1 MRENRQSGSEGGEAE
16 LNRSSLPLSVF
27 QQAVR
32 WGYSLKSRPPQSGPG
47 TR

>member
-27 QQAVR
+27 QQAASSIHRRIERHV
-32 WGYSLKSRPPQSGPG
+32 LQVQH
-47 TR
+47 